1 MFGDEIHAAEVKLV
15 STFEGRFIDSRQ
27 MEPKDR
33 LELDTQPRGVNAVAF
48 SVVLGSCGY
57 LALKR
62 MLILL
67 RNVHI

>member
-33 LELDTQPRGVNAVAF
+33 LELDTQPRGGNMVALPVAPWPRGCVPLMR
-48 SVVLGSCGY
+48 SVGC
-57 LALKR
+57 R
-62 MLILL
+62 
-67 RNVHI
+67 